1 MEVIGIDENGL
12 GPILGPFIISG
23 IKVKVNEPIF
33 FNSKL
38 ENLRTKIK
46 IDDSKEIFKRS
57 EMWTY
62 SKGEIISLSIL
73 KAFTFTEIIEK
84 YVKLLITDFEKNFYI
99 QNYKLPIWAKYIS
112 EDIDIGEKINFINYR
127 AFAVFPKIFNNMLKD
142 MHKFQ
147 LGIKL
152 FIELAK
158 ELSNS
163 DYNVVMCGKVGG
175 YTYYLK
181 PFSLIGVKTYEIIK
195 ETRGHSAYRIF
206 YMNKTFEFHFLMDGD
221 KVYYPIAVASIIG
234 KYLREIFMKSL
245 NERFGL
251 YDKIP
256 YSSGYKHDY
265 KTATLIEKIQTM
277 YKLEDFVRIK

>member
-23 IKVKVNEPIF
+23 IKLKVNEPIF
-33 FNSKL
+33 FHSKL
-38 ENLRTKIK
+38 ENLQTKIK
-46 IDDSKEIFKRS
+46 IDDSKEIFKRG
-57 EMWTY
+57 EVWTY

-73 KAFTFTEIIEK
+73 RTFSFAEIIEK
-84 YVKLLITDFEKNFYI
+84 YVKLLITDFEKDFYI

-112 EDIDIGEKINFINYR
+112 EDINIKEKINFINYR
-127 AFAVFPKIFNNMLKD
+127 AFAVFPRVFNDMLKN

-152 FIELAK
+152 FIELAN
-158 ELSNS
+158 ELSS
-163 DYNVVMCGKVGG
+163 SEYNIVMCGKVGG

-181 PFSLIGVKTYEIIK
+181 PFSILGIRKYEIIK
-195 ETRGHSAYRIF
+195 ETKGHSAYRIS
-206 YMNKTFEFHFLMDGD
+206 YMDKIFEFHFLMDGD
-221 KVYYPIAVASIIG
+221 KVYYPIAIASIIG

-245 NERFGL
+245 NEKFGL

-265 KTATLIEKIQTM
+265 KTNILIEKIQSM